1 MAFSKGTWSFAHDD
15 LLPYELQLGAFVK
28 WQKMDEDVKKG
39 DIGGRSQ
46 NKNDGI
52 HPIPLPFRQDKE
64 NLKINHGMFGFM
76 CVLRIHI
83 YIYIYI
89 IYIYIHMH
97 INIHIT

>member
-1 MAFSKGTWSFAHDD
+1 M
-15 LLPYELQLGAFVK
+15 K

-83 YIYIYI
+83 YYLHIHTYAYKYTYHIMYIYI
-89 IYIYIHMH
+89 
-97 INIHIT
+97 